1 MPVRWTVAIVR
12 FCAIL
17 YLTTRGLWLNSAYRT
32 ALYARVEHVS
42 RAAGLWLT
50 LTAAMLSL
58 LCILF
63 LPDLKTRAS
72 RAAGLNMRP
81 LDWCRDWRAPRRRN
95 SLMPCVRQSVRFVP
109 LTCRRPADWLTNS
122 RAISVLVLALCAT
135 SPTWLRH
142 SLTHLTKTWRDDI
155 IAVWHTAPLL
165 SNKLS
170 QSHMAYLWLWAI
182 LSSSHSLS
190 QHGCAKYSGCTQADL
205 RFSLALR
212 ECCKV
217 GLIFNSN

>member
-1 MPVRWTVAIVR
+1 MPLV
-12 FCAIL
+12 CD
-17 YLTTRGLWLNSAYRT
+17 
-32 ALYARVEHVS
+32 S
-42 RAAGLWLT
+42 R
-50 LTAAMLSL
+50 SL
-58 LCILF
+58 LRCCHCCVFYFCQIWKRARLG
-63 LPDLKTRAS
+63 LPVLICDL
-72 RAAGLNMRP
+72 
-81 LDWCRDWRAPRRRN
+81 WCRDWRAPRRRN
-95 SLMPCVRQSVRFVP
+95 SLMPSVRQSVRFVP

-142 SLTHLTKTWRDDI
+142 SLTHLTKTWRDDV

-190 QHGCAKYSGCTQADL
+190 QHGCAKYSDCTQADL